1 MDEKKNNQ
9 EQDAVRL
16 EEQEMEQVS
25 GGYKLLVET
34 ITCGKCDQKSITI
47 RNQ

>member
-9 EQDAVRL
+9 EQNAVRL

-25 GGYKLLVET
+25 GGYKLLSET
-34 ITCGKCDQKSITI
+34 ITCDKCSQQSITI